1 MTNAVVLSSPAAV
14 AVPEH
19 QRRNPLLAL
28 PPEWAKPVGYFLS
41 ARALLIREP
50 LGLCLTLKVWIERCG
65 LTLADALPILN
76 RLASPELAREH
87 QFESELMADL
97 AAMVAERLRSKRIIA
112 DMLERRQ
119 GPAARKEPDGA
130 VAAMLAGIVHDA
142 NGGNPC

>member
-1 MTNAVVLSSPAAV
+1 MTNALALTNPAAV

-65 LTLADALPILN
+65 LTLADALPIFN
-76 RLASPELAREH
+76 RLASPEMAKEH

-112 DMLERRQ
+112 DMLARRH
-119 GPAARKEPDGA
+119 GPAAKSEPA
-130 VAAMLAGIVHDA
+130 SEVERLAAAFSM
-142 NGGNPC
+142 PT